1 LSKKSD
7 CEDLKNVMNSGKG
20 NISSLT
26 LSLASL
32 SEFHSI
38 YIIFLGIIE
47 SHYIEGGQKMQKY
60 FRIVLTML
68 LVLGNIGVAKVQPV
82 LGVEIQTDATSAILM
97 DAASGEI
104 YFEKESH
111 KELPPASV
119 TKIMTLLVAAEAIA
133 TEKVKLTDKVT
144 ASENAS
150 KLGGSQIYLEP
161 GEIFTLEQMLIAIAV
176 GSANDGCVAVAE
188 HITGTH
194 EAFVEEMN
202 RKAQELGLKN
212 THFAN
217 AYGLPA
223 EGHYTSAYDLAV
235 ISKEALNYPLI
246 RKLTSIKEYDLRDGK
261 FKLWNT
267 NKLLWWYPG
276 ADGFKTGWTNE
287 AKYCLSSTVERN
299 GLRLICVVMGV
310 PQVRGHFA
318 ESMKIYNYGFAKYEF
333 KQFAPAN
340 AKQGVVKVLKGVED
354 QVIVNTEKPLGA
366 TVEKGKDKN
375 LWVETKL
382 NPEVSAP
389 IQKGQTLGQVHLYR
403 NDQLKASVNLIADHA
418 VAKAGL
424 VQQVERTLKG
434 VFGY

>member
-1 LSKKSD
+1 MRK
-7 CEDLKNVMNSGKG
+7 
-20 NISSLT
+20 
-26 LSLASL
+26 SLA
-32 SEFHSI
+32 
-38 YIIFLGIIE
+38 
-47 SHYIEGGQKMQKY
+47 
-60 FRIVLTML
+60 IVLAML
-68 LVLGNIGVAKVQPV
+68 LTLGNIGFANVQSA
-82 LGVEIQTDATSAILM
+82 LGVEIETEATSAILM
-97 DAASGEI
+97 DANSGQI
-104 YFEKESH
+104 LYEKESH

-119 TKIMTLLVAAEAIA
+119 TKLMTLLVAADAV
-133 TEKVKLTDKVT
+133 TSGKVKLTDKVT
-144 ASENAS
+144 ASDNAS

-161 GEIFTLEQMLIAIAV
+161 GETFTLEQMLIAIAV

-188 HITGTH
+188 HIDGTH

-202 RKAQELGLKN
+202 RKAQDLGLKN
-212 THFAN
+212 THFVN

-223 EGHYTSAYDLAV
+223 EGHYTSAYDLAL
-235 ISKEALNYPLI
+235 IGKEALKYPLV
-246 RKLTSIKEYDLRDGK
+246 RKLTGIKEYDLRDGK

-287 AKYCLSSTVERN
+287 AKYCLASTVERN

-333 KQFAPAN
+333 KQFAPPEQ
-340 AKQGVVKVLKGVED
+340 KQGVVKVRKGSENE
-354 QVIVNTEKPLGA
+354 VNAITEKALGT

-382 NPEVSAP
+382 NPEISAP
-389 IQKGQTLGQVHLYR
+389 IQKGQKLGEILLYR
-403 NDQLKASVNLIADHA
+403 NDQLQSSVNLVADHP
-418 VAKAGL
+418 VARAG
-424 VQQVERTLKG
+424 VVEQMTRTLKG

>member
-1 LSKKSD
+1 MRKVLS
-7 CEDLKNVMNSGKG
+7 
-20 NISSLT
+20 
-26 LSLASL
+26 
-32 SEFHSI
+32 
-38 YIIFLGIIE
+38 
-47 SHYIEGGQKMQKY
+47 
-60 FRIVLTML
+60 IVLAMAV
-68 LVLGNIGVAKVQPV
+68 VLGNIGFAHVQPV
-82 LGVEIQTDATSAILM
+82 LGVEIETEAASAILM
-97 DAASGEI
+97 DAASGRI
-104 YFEKESH
+104 LYEKEAQ

-119 TKIMTLLVAAEAIA
+119 TKIMTLLVAAEAVA
-133 TEKVKLTDKVT
+133 SEKVKLTDIVT
-144 ASENAS
+144 ASENAC

-161 GEIFTLEQMLIAIAV
+161 GETFTLEQMLIAIAV

-188 HITGTH
+188 HINGTH

-223 EGHYTSAYDLAV
+223 EGHYTSAYDLAM

-246 RKLTSIKEYDLRDGK
+246 RKLTSMKEYDLREGK

-276 ADGFKTGWTNE
+276 ADGLKTGWTNE
-287 AKYCLSSTVERN
+287 AKYCLASTVERN

-333 KQFAPAN
+333 KQFAPAEE
-340 AKQGVVKVLKGVED
+340 KQGVVKVSKGVENE
-354 QVIVNTEKPLGA
+354 IIAITEKSLGA

-375 LWVETKL
+375 FWVETKL
-382 NPEVSAP
+382 NPEISAP
-389 IQKGQTLGQVHLYR
+389 IEKGQKLGEVSLYQ
-403 NDQLKASVNLIADHA
+403 NDQLQASVNLIADHP

-424 VQQVERTLKG
+424 IDQLGRTMKG
-434 VFGY
+434 VFGF

>member
-1 LSKKSD
+1 MRK
-7 CEDLKNVMNSGKG
+7 
-20 NISSLT
+20 
-26 LSLASL
+26 SLA
-32 SEFHSI
+32 
-38 YIIFLGIIE
+38 
-47 SHYIEGGQKMQKY
+47 
-60 FRIVLTML
+60 IVLAVMVF
-68 LVLGNIGVAKVQPV
+68 VLGNIGFANVQPV
-82 LGVEIQTDATSAILM
+82 LGAEIETEATSAILM
-97 DAASGEI
+97 DAATGQI
-104 YFEKESH
+104 LYEKEAH

-119 TKIMTLLVAAEAIA
+119 TKLMTLLVAADAVA
-133 TEKVKLTDKVT
+133 SGRVKLTDKVT

-161 GEIFTLEQMLIAIAV
+161 GETFTLEQMLIAIAV

-188 HITGTH
+188 HISGTH

-202 RKAQELGLKN
+202 NKAQALGLKN
-212 THFAN
+212 THFVN

-235 ISKEALNYPLI
+235 ISREALKYPLI
-246 RKLTSIKEYDLRDGK
+246 RKLTSMKEYDLRDGK

-287 AKYCLSSTVERN
+287 AKYCLASTVERN

-333 KQFAPAN
+333 KQFAPAGQ
-340 AKQGVVKVLKGVED
+340 KQGVVKVRKGMED
-354 QVIVNTEKPLGA
+354 EVIALTEKPLGA

-375 LWVETKL
+375 FWVETKL
-382 NPEVSAP
+382 NPEIVAP
-389 IQKGQTLGQVHLYR
+389 IQKGQKIGEVLLYR
-403 NDQLKASVNLIADHA
+403 NDQMQASVNLIADHSI
-418 VAKAGL
+418 AKAGL
-424 VQQVERTLKG
+424 IEQMTRTLKG

>member
-1 LSKKSD
+1 
-7 CEDLKNVMNSGKG
+7 
-20 NISSLT
+20 
-26 LSLASL
+26 
-32 SEFHSI
+32 
-38 YIIFLGIIE
+38 
-47 SHYIEGGQKMQKY
+47 MQKKLA
-60 FRIVLTML
+60 IVLGMV
-68 LVLGNIGVAKVQPV
+68 LVLANIGFAKVQPV
-82 LGVEIQTDATSAILM
+82 LGVEIETEATSAILM
-97 DAASGEI
+97 DAASGKI
-104 YFEKESH
+104 FYEKEAH

-119 TKIMTLLVAAEAIA
+119 TKIMTLLVAADAIA
-133 TEKVKLTDKVT
+133 SEKVKLTDKVV

-161 GEIFTLEQMLIAIAV
+161 GEVFTLEQMLIAIAV

-188 HITGTH
+188 HINGTH
-194 EAFVEEMN
+194 ESFVEEMN
-202 RKAQELGLKN
+202 NKAQALGLKN

-235 ISKEALNYPLI
+235 ISKEALNYPLV

-287 AKYCLSSTVERN
+287 AKYCLASTVERD

-333 KQFAPAN
+333 KQFAPA
-340 AKQGVVKVLKGVED
+340 AQKQGVVKVRKGMEEEV
-354 QVIVNTEKPLGA
+354 VALTEKPLGA
-366 TVEKGKDKN
+366 AVEKGKDKN
-375 LWVETKL
+375 FWVETKL
-382 NPEVSAP
+382 NPEIVAP
-389 IQKGQTLGQVHLYR
+389 IEKGQKIGEVILYR
-403 NDQLKASVNLIADHA
+403 NEEMQASVNLIVDHP
-418 VAKAGL
+418 VAKASL
-424 VQQVERTLKG
+424 AEQMTRTIKG

>member
-1 LSKKSD
+1 MRK
-7 CEDLKNVMNSGKG
+7 
-20 NISSLT
+20 
-26 LSLASL
+26 SLA
-32 SEFHSI
+32 F
-38 YIIFLGIIE
+38 
-47 SHYIEGGQKMQKY
+47 
-60 FRIVLTML
+60 VLAMV
-68 LVLGNIGVAKVQPV
+68 LVLGNIGFADVHPV
-82 LGVEIQTDATSAILM
+82 LGVEIETEATSAILM
-97 DAASGEI
+97 DAASGQI
-104 YFEKESH
+104 LYEKEAH

-119 TKIMTLLVAAEAIA
+119 TKIMTLLVAADAVA
-133 TEKVKLTDKVT
+133 SGKVKLTDKVT

-161 GEIFTLEQMLIAIAV
+161 GETFTLEQMLIAIAV
-176 GSANDGCVAVAE
+176 GSANDGSVAVAE
-188 HITGTH
+188 HINGTH

-202 RKAQELGLKN
+202 NKAQALGLKN
-212 THFAN
+212 THFVN

-246 RKLTSIKEYDLRDGK
+246 QKLTSIKEYDLRDGK

-287 AKYCLSSTVERN
+287 AKYCLASTVERN
-299 GLRLICVVMGV
+299 GLRLIAVVMGV

-333 KQFAPAN
+333 RQFAPA
-340 AKQGVVKVLKGVED
+340 AQKQGVVKVRKGMED
-354 QVIVNTEKPLGA
+354 EVTALTEKPLGA

-375 LWVETKL
+375 FWVETKL
-382 NPEVSAP
+382 NPEIVAP
-389 IQKGQTLGQVHLYR
+389 ILKGQKIGEVLLYR
-403 NDQLKASVNLIADHA
+403 NDQLQASVNLIVDHP

-424 VQQVERTLKG
+424 AEQVTRTLKG

>member
-1 LSKKSD
+1 MMRK
-7 CEDLKNVMNSGKG
+7 CF
-20 NISSLT
+20 
-26 LSLASL
+26 A
-32 SEFHSI
+32 
-38 YIIFLGIIE
+38 
-47 SHYIEGGQKMQKY
+47 
-60 FRIVLTML
+60 IVLTML
-68 LVLGNIGVAKVQPV
+68 LVMGNTGFASVQPV
-82 LGVEIQTDATSAILM
+82 LGVEIQTEAASAILM

-104 YFEKESH
+104 LYEKDSH

-119 TKIMTLLVAAEAIA
+119 TKIMTLLIAADAVASG
-133 TEKVKLTDKVT
+133 KVKLTDRVT

-161 GEIFTLEQMLIAIAV
+161 GETFTLEQMLIAIAV

-188 HITGTH
+188 HINGTH

-212 THFAN
+212 THFVN

-223 EGHYTSAYDLAV
+223 EGHYTSAYDLAL

-287 AKYCLSSTVERN
+287 AKYCLASTVERN

-318 ESMKIYNYGFAKYEF
+318 ESMKIFNYGFAKYEF

-340 AKQGVVKVLKGVED
+340 EKQGVVTVRKGVED
-354 QVIVNTEKPLGA
+354 QVIANTEKPLGA

-375 LWVETKL
+375 FWVETKL
-382 NPEVSAP
+382 NPEINAP
-389 IQKGQTLGQVHLYR
+389 IQKGQILGEVLLFR
-403 NDQLKASVNLIADHA
+403 NDQLQTSVNLIADHA
-418 VAKAGL
+418 VAKASL
-424 VQQVERTLKG
+424 VEQLERTLKG
-434 VFGY
+434 VFGS

>member
-1 LSKKSD
+1 MRKLFS
-7 CEDLKNVMNSGKG
+7 VV
-20 NISSLT
+20 
-26 LSLASL
+26 LA
-32 SEFHSI
+32 
-38 YIIFLGIIE
+38 
-47 SHYIEGGQKMQKY
+47 
-60 FRIVLTML
+60 IV
-68 LVLGNIGVAKVQPV
+68 LVLGNIGFANVHKV
-82 LGVEIQTDATSAILM
+82 LGVEIETEATSAILM
-97 DAASGEI
+97 DAASGKI
-104 YFEKESH
+104 LYEKEAH

-119 TKIMTLLVAAEAIA
+119 TKIMTLLVAADAVA
-133 TEKVKLTDKVT
+133 SGKVKLTDKVT

-161 GEIFTLEQMLIAIAV
+161 GETFTLEQMLIAIAV

-188 HITGTH
+188 HICGTH

-202 RKAQELGLKN
+202 NKAKALGLKN
-212 THFAN
+212 THFVN

-235 ISKEALNYPLI
+235 ISKETLNYPLI

-287 AKYCLSSTVERN
+287 AKYCLASTVERN

-333 KQFAPAN
+333 KQFAPVSE
-340 AKQGVVKVLKGVED
+340 KLGVVKVNKGIED
-354 QVIVNTEKPLGA
+354 EVIALTEKPLGA
-366 TVEKGKDKN
+366 TVEKGNDKN

-382 NPEVSAP
+382 NPNVSAP
-389 IQKGQTLGQVHLYR
+389 IQKGQKLGEVLLYR
-403 NDQLKASVNLIADHA
+403 NDELQASVNLIADHA
-418 VAKAGL
+418 IAKAGL
-424 VQQVERTLKG
+424 VDQMARTLKG

>member
-1 LSKKSD
+1 
-7 CEDLKNVMNSGKG
+7 MRKG
-20 NISSLT
+20 
-26 LSLASL
+26 LAVV
-32 SEFHSI
+32 FA
-38 YIIFLGIIE
+38 F
-47 SHYIEGGQKMQKY
+47 M
-60 FRIVLTML
+60 
-68 LVLGNIGVAKVQPV
+68 LVLSNIAFANVRSVWGA
-82 LGVEIQTDATSAILM
+82 EIETDAASAVLM
-97 DAASGEI
+97 DAASGRVL
-104 YFEKESH
+104 YEKDMH

-119 TKIMTLLVAAEAIA
+119 TKLMTLLVAAEAIDSG
-133 TEKVKLTDKVT
+133 KVKLTDKIT

-161 GEIFTLEQMLIAIAV
+161 GETFTLEQMLIAIAV

-188 HITGTH
+188 HIDGTH

-202 RKAQELGLKN
+202 RKAQALGLKN
-212 THFAN
+212 THFVN

-235 ISKEALNYPLI
+235 IARETLKYPLI

-287 AKYCLSSTVERN
+287 AKYCLASTVERN

-318 ESMKIYNYGFAKYEF
+318 ESMKIYNYGFAKYQF
-333 KQFAPAN
+333 KSFAPVGE
-340 AKQGVVKVLKGVED
+340 KEGVVKVHKGTED
-354 QVIVNTEKPLGA
+354 SVNAVTEKAFGA
-366 TVEKGKDKN
+366 TIEKGNDKN
-375 LWVETKL
+375 FWVETKL

-389 IQKGQTLGQVHLYR
+389 IQKGQKLGEILLYR
-403 NDQLKASVNLIADHA
+403 NDVLQSSVNLIADHS
-418 VAKAGL
+418 VGKAGL
-424 VQQVERTLKG
+424 AEQITRTLKG
-434 VFGY
+434 VIGY

>member
-1 LSKKSD
+1 MRKS
-7 CEDLKNVMNSGKG
+7 LV
-20 NISSLT
+20 
-26 LSLASL
+26 
-32 SEFHSI
+32 
-38 YIIFLGIIE
+38 
-47 SHYIEGGQKMQKY
+47 
-60 FRIVLTML
+60 IVLAML
-68 LVLGNIGVAKVQPV
+68 LVLGNIGFANVQPV
-82 LGVEIQTDATSAILM
+82 LGVEIVTDATSAILM
-97 DAASGEI
+97 DAASGQI
-104 YFEKESH
+104 LYEKEAH

-119 TKIMTLLVAAEAIA
+119 TKIMTLLVAADAVA
-133 TEKVKLTDKVT
+133 SGKVKLTDKVT

-161 GEIFTLEQMLIAIAV
+161 GETFTLEQMLVAIAV

-188 HITGTH
+188 HIDGTH

-202 RKAQELGLKN
+202 HKAQALGLKN
-212 THFAN
+212 THFVN

-223 EGHYTSAYDLAV
+223 EGHYTSAYDLA
-235 ISKEALNYPLI
+235 IICREALNYPLI

-287 AKYCLSSTVERN
+287 AKYCLASTVERN

-333 KQFAPAN
+333 KQFAPA
-340 AKQGVVKVLKGVED
+340 AQKQGVVTVRKGVED
-354 QVIVNTEKPLGA
+354 EVTAITEKPLGT

-382 NPEVSAP
+382 KPEITAP
-389 IQKGQTLGQVHLYR
+389 IQKGQNLGEVLLYR
-403 NDQLKASVNLIADHA
+403 NDQLQASVNLIADHSI
-418 VAKAGL
+418 AKASL
-424 VQQVERTLKG
+424 TEQIERTLKG